1 MYRKKHVIDTAVIH
15 LIWLLAIMAASC
27 SAITD
32 DVPAQDDATLRLNI
46 VSRDEG
52 RLDTRAVTE
61 AGNSHEFI
69 HRLCVLIVAPDG
81 TVVKKLLPNLDVVA
95 LAQQGNLRR
104 WASDDFTITLGAY
117 DVYAFANIDTYYDG
131 LWGSL
136 TGLAEGDNISGI
148 SPSLRSIV
156 LADPAS
162 KIDFVDYFIPM
173 SAYAR
178 VNVTKSTSAISIGL
192 DRLVSKVRMTIRGKA
207 GTTVTALSFAGYAD
221 RVGLFADTPLGDVK
235 TMESNVVGVSPKTVQ
250 IGKKDSVSIADFYVN
265 SSPAGRPYSVSVAT
279 NEHGGVV
286 YKATTARTELPRN
299 SIYPLILQLNDYGLD
314 LEAEVWVSPI
324 GSLPVPVVADFDA
337 ADTYSISIPE
347 GAQFRFTVRGISAGG
362 TTVPASR
369 CVWSFDAAAVSGVV
383 FDGYAP
389 GAAVVKGRVTAQAGL
404 TIPLAVTSQWR
415 QGNVDYNRGYTVRV
429 TTTDLSEA
437 TFKNVAQGSPL
448 NVERLVELN
457 TEMLNLFK

>member
-104 WASDDFTITLGAY
+104 WASDDFNITLGAY

-162 KIDFVDYFIPM
+162 KIDLVDYFIPM

-324 GSLPVPVVADFDA
+324 GSLPVPVVADFDGVAVRMELRRRCRQRCGLRRLCSRRGCGEGSGDCPGRPYHTAGRDFAVA
-337 ADTYSISIPE
+337 AGQCRLQPWLHRE
-347 GAQFRFTVRGISAGG
+347 GYHDRFVGSHLQERGARQSAQRGTAGR
-362 TTVPASR
+362 TEHR
-369 CVWSFDAAAVSGVV
+369 DAES
-383 FDGYAP
+383 
-389 GAAVVKGRVTAQAGL
+389 L
-404 TIPLAVTSQWR
+404 
-415 QGNVDYNRGYTVRV
+415 
-429 TTTDLSEA
+429 
-437 TFKNVAQGSPL
+437 
-448 NVERLVELN
+448 
-457 TEMLNLFK
+457 

>member
-1 MYRKKHVIDTAVIH
+1 MKIAVIDDERSARNE
-15 LIWLLAIMAASC
+15 LIYQILHTMPESEISEADSGSSALALMSENDFDILFVDIGLNDMEGTTLAA
-27 SAITD
+27 A
-32 DVPAQDDATLRLNI
+32 AR
-46 VSRDEG
+46 
-52 RLDTRAVTE
+52 
-61 AGNSHEFI
+61 
-69 HRLCVLIVAPDG
+69 
-81 TVVKKLLPNLDVVA
+81 KLLPA
-95 LAQQGNLRR
+95 AQIVFATAYSQYGVR
-104 WASDDFTITLGAY
+104 AFELG
-117 DVYAFANIDTYYDG
+117 
-131 LWGSL
+131 GSL

-162 KIDFVDYFIPM
+162 KIDLVDYFIPM

-369 CVWSFDAAAVSGVV
+369 CVWSFDAAAVSGVA

>member
-162 KIDFVDYFIPM
+162 KIDLVDYFIPM

-207 GTTVTALSFAGYAD
+207 GTIVTALSFAGYAD

-314 LEAEVWVSPI
+314 LEA
-324 GSLPVPVVADFDA
+324 GAGGGRLRRRRHLQHKHTRGCPVPF
-337 ADTYSISIPE
+337 Y
-347 GAQFRFTVRGISAGG
+347 
-362 TTVPASR
+362 
-369 CVWSFDAAAVSGVV
+369 
-383 FDGYAP
+383 
-389 GAAVVKGRVTAQAGL
+389 
-404 TIPLAVTSQWR
+404 R
-415 QGNVDYNRGYTVRV
+415 QGHLGRRHHGAGVAVRMELRRRCRQRCGLRRLCPRRGCGEGSGDCPGRPYHTAGR
-429 TTTDLSEA
+429 DFA
-437 TFKNVAQGSPL
+437 VAAGQCRLQPWLHREGYHDRFVGSHL
-448 NVERLVELN
+448 QERGARQSAQRGTAGRAEHRDAESV
-457 TEMLNLFK
+457 